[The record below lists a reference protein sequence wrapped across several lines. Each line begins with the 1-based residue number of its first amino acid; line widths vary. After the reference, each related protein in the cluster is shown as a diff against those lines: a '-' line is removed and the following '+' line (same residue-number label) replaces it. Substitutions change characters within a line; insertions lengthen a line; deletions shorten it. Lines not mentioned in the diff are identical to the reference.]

1 MLSRI
6 LFFLL
11 MSGWIFPASLHAGTT
26 TCAVRPSF
34 VETRFSGF
42 TRPRAELDII
52 SEVSGRCLSVEADI
66 GQPLPGDGLFA
77 TIDSLFTRLE
87 LSTILNKIQ
96 QNRRQLRYEQQEVDR
111 YTSLVASQAS
121 ARALLDAAVL
131 RRDQVRLTLEGLE
144 TEKQR
149 LEELLARHRVLGPP
163 GYLVM
168 ARHVE
173 PGQWVTTGQPLAR
186 AGDFRTLTVPLAV
199 TYTEFQAL
207 EQMEKIPVSLPELNL
222 RGTASLYRISPGFD
236 PLSRKTKIQLALDL
250 ETMARLPVRRG
261 GLRVE
266 LTLRLPDPL
275 GGLLVPAPAVEERYK
290 EHWLTRADHT
300 RIRVIVLGPAPDD
313 HSGTPM
319 LRVSSPGLHAGDQV
333 ICPEPA
339 EKTSRDR

>member
-11 MSGWIFPASLHAGTT
+11 VSGWIFPASLNGAVT

-34 VETRFSGF
+34 VETSFSGF

-66 GQPLPGDGLFA
+66 GQPLPDNGIFA

-96 QNRRQLRYEQQEVDR
+96 QNRRQLHYEEQEVDR

-168 ARHVE
+168 ARYVE

-199 TYTEFQAL
+199 TYTELQAL

-236 PLSRKTKIQLALDL
+236 PLSRKTKIQLALDR

-261 GLRVE
+261 GVRVE

-275 GGLLVPAPAVEERYK
+275 GGLLVPAPAVEERYE

-300 RIRVIVLGPAPDD
+300 RIRVIVLGPASDD

-319 LRVSSPGLHAGDQV
+319 LRVSTPGLHAGDRV
-333 ICPEPA
+333 FCPEPA